1 MSKVSQKYHVSKL
14 TFPILLISK
23 SISKSSVQKSSFTLP
38 ASALRD
44 FKNISNKF
52 LESLSRLTLIKN
64 FKKILLLVFTIANM
78 NPLGN
83 AYKSNEWRNL
93 LVRILALRRWFHSI
107 KYFNCFI
114 FIIYLVN
121 LLLARALR

>member
-1 MSKVSQKYHVSKL
+1 MSKVNQKYHVSKL

-23 SISKSSVQKSSFTLP
+23 SISKSSVQKFSFTLP

-93 LVRILALRRWFHSI
+93 LVRILALRRLFHSI

-114 FIIYLVN
+114 FFIYLVN
-121 LLLARALR
+121 LLLARVLR